1 MFDVANVDSLR
12 LNGTDYLN
20 QQAASQRRNIFIGG
34 VDHQEIL
41 VGVIERQDERGLN
54 ERLFTELDLYL
65 RGNMPALDLLNFFAA
80 KMLER
85 GNALLNLASHNLS
98 RDNFL
103 IVSNNDRI
111 ATSKRRDQFAS
122 TGNDSLIFTRTTQY
136 KIVSKRQGA
145 GGVAVDVGFSGGS
158 AAPRSYVNNCTGE
171 PATGADGVEHADHEV
186 GVTVNFDD
194 LSRQEKRELAQR
206 LSDNVRRKR
215 KKRPP
220 E

>member
-1 MFDVANVDSLR
+1 M
-12 LNGTDYLN
+12 
-20 QQAASQRRNIFIGG
+20 
-34 VDHQEIL
+34 
-41 VGVIERQDERGLN
+41 
-54 ERLFTELDLYL
+54 
-65 RGNMPALDLLNFFAA
+65 
-80 KMLER
+80 
-85 GNALLNLASHNLS
+85 
-98 RDNFL
+98 
-103 IVSNNDRI
+103 
-111 ATSKRRDQFAS
+111 
-122 TGNDSLIFTRTTQY
+122 
-136 KIVSKRQGA
+136 
-145 GGVAVDVGFSGGS
+145 AVDVGFSGGS